1 MPTFDLHIMKNNEF
15 YLFARTFEVETF
27 SCSRYARTPKLGRK
41 PSYVYPIKYF
51 IIRKFHGY
59 SPEL

>member
-27 SCSRYARTPKLGRK
+27 SCSRYARTPNLGRK
-41 PSYVYPIKYF
+41 PSYVYPI
-51 IIRKFHGY
+51 
-59 SPEL
+59 